1 MIQVNKGDRY
11 LVLQHNIETGE
22 RITAGIFEGDICP
35 SGDNHPEHAV
45 LTEILGDGKLGF
57 SIRVFPP
64 DYQDGKIPI
73 VRTVTDSDPVFI
85 ESTAKISR

>member
-1 MIQVNKGDRY
+1 MIPVNKGDRF
-11 LVLQHNIETGE
+11 LVLQHDIETGE

-35 SGDNHPEHAV
+35 RGDNHPEHAV
-45 LTEILGDGKLGF
+45 LSEIRDDGSLGF

-64 DYQDGKIPI
+64 DYHEGKIPI
-73 VRTVTDSDPVFI
+73 VRTVPASNPVFI